1 VHSKLV
7 NTKRIRFIKEEGP
20 VSGPV
25 VYWMSRDQRVSDN
38 WALLHAQRMAI
49 RYKQPLLV
57 IFCLVPQF
65 LNATLRQYGFML
77 KGLSEVEKD
86 LTKKGIPFFLLRGE
100 PSVKIPGFLRKLKA
114 GCLITDSDPLHIK
127 HKWKIA
133 VARKINIPFHEVDAH
148 NIIPAWLVSQK
159 QEFKL
164 TLTAPRVQWND
175 VLTTLKTDRSVPEV
189 AWIRPGQKAA
199 LKALRYFVS
208 KKLRYYDKLRNN
220 PVMAGTSDLSPYL
233 HFGHISAQR
242 VALEVKGSPVSEK
255 TKDSFLE
262 ELIFRRELADNFC
275 LYNRHYDSFN
285 GFPAWGQKTL
295 NEHMRD
301 KREHL
306 YKYSEFESGR
316 THDPLWNAA
325 QMQMVHTGK
334 MHGYMRMY
342 WCKKI
347 LEWSKSP
354 EEALSTAKKL
364 NDKYEL
370 DGRDPNGYTG
380 IAWSIGGLHDR
391 PGIERKVFGKIR
403 FMSYDGCRRKFDIEA
418 YIRKFEEDR
427 EEHL

>member
-1 VHSKLV
+1 MLPEFMDDFAPIKKQKL
-7 NTKRIRFIKEEGP
+7 
-20 VSGPV
+20 
-25 VYWMSRDQRVSDN
+25 
-38 WALLHAQRMAI
+38 
-49 RYKQPLLV
+49 
-57 IFCLVPQF
+57 
-65 LNATLRQYGFML
+65 
-77 KGLSEVEKD
+77 
-86 LTKKGIPFFLLRGE
+86 
-100 PSVKIPGFLRKLKA
+100 
-114 GCLITDSDPLHIK
+114 
-127 HKWKIA
+127 
-133 VARKINIPFHEVDAH
+133 
-148 NIIPAWLVSQK
+148 
-159 QEFKL
+159 KL

-208 KKLRYYDKLRNN
+208 KRLEYYDKLRNN

-242 VALEVKGSPVSEK
+242 VALEVKGAPISGK
-255 TKDSFLE
+255 IKDSFLE
-262 ELIFRRELADNFC
+262 ELIVRRELADNFC

-316 THDPLWNAA
+316 THDRLWNAA

-364 NDKYEL
+364 NDRYEL

-391 PGIERKVFGKIR
+391 PWIERKVFGKIR
-403 FMSYDGCRRKFDIEA
+403 FMSYDGCRKKFDIEA
-418 YIRKFEEDR
+418 YIRKFEEVRDG
-427 EEHL
+427 HS